1 MLHTILWFHYYYI
14 LIQKQNTKDALKDLL
29 QHHNL
34 LPTKWLPHCYHNN
47 IHQPKD
53 LEDSKRLIS
62 FKTML
67 QYCNVEKEKEGLK
80 TLLGITNEILL
91 KERAS
96 FKRQQFIEYLKLLG
110 LTNKFPKKLKMKDA
124 RMLHQELLGNIKQ
137 TEKIEMLPYLVLQ
150 KIFMFDYRSR
160 SVLFKGKPNNTS
172 VYLKDIQKIHP
183 LDSILV
189 LLHCCDNFLCQEIF
203 SKLSTCQM
211 AIPILLPN
219 PYDGSIVFPLWAM
232 RSVIKSWES
241 CDDSNTFKS
250 KKCRITDYPAPVI
263 SFLKIGEFEYS
274 KSKLINA
281 VISDSNQNY
290 FFNWHCEGG
299 TSEKLFVD
307 GLGEMCCY
315 FPLGKDDDDEFYQ
328 DMIMFLNLR
337 GNALNHMKQAKFI
350 KKISFIMFLLLDED
364 KISEEVKQFLEE
376 LSKISGEIILL
387 FPKLRSDQPFKDQK
401 TEESLNSMHII
412 KMAGKPDT
420 EIKCD
425 IRDKILLRLN
435 TSKQKHCRKLTDCVA
450 IAHEMQIKVDE
461 DNEQCMKGKL
471 LAKEVMNDIM
481 SVSPTQAK
489 LKLLPIQGPKLWQKW
504 AILNKESYRKLDS
517 QKTNFKT
524 VDTKKIEI
532 RRAQNDCSKTPS
544 RAFSIFL
551 RNLLKHNDI
560 NRLYYL
566 LWLKMFL
573 DDYSQQE
580 LPQLEAAYQDV
591 MRELSEAIETNK
603 NFKSKDGSEMIEKLK
618 KRLEKCN
625 EELVH
630 ASFGLEHLFR
640 EVGQTYEAR
649 MDPKLNVPKKLRDEV
664 AIYPKIIAELMEEGY
679 PVELMDG
686 DASHVPIT
694 WVLAVINEIRN
705 LHAQGYLSKIFVISV
720 LGMQNTGKSTLLN
733 TMFGLHFNVSAGR
746 CTRGAYFQLLPLHDA
761 LIEQTNCHY
770 IMVVDTEGLG
780 APELHFKE
788 SSAQMHDNELA
799 TFVIGIADMTI
810 INIYGQTPGDLSDI
824 LETAVHAFIRMK
836 EVEMYLSCHF
846 VHQNVPAVMAEQEG
860 KFGRRRFEDK
870 LDRMTRTAAE
880 NYHLE
885 GKYSSFRDVIYF
897 KNETDV
903 TFFPGLLQGNP
914 PMAPVNLGYSKKACS
929 LKQKLINPLQT
940 RKGSYCTFSD
950 FQQRVCKLWE
960 AILRDKYIFSFK
972 NTLTVMAYS
981 ELDKHL
987 CHWSWTLRRKMLK
1000 LQTENANMMRN
1011 CEVSQVDAVMHH
1023 CLAKRYKVLNSTYS
1037 ELVKELNYFFDHSDK
1052 AEILVQWKAQTEI
1065 RLQNMVAEHKVA
1077 SDHHC
1082 EILKVNRERHV
1093 KIDEIQQTYRRQL
1106 NDSIVKLSSETTIAG
1121 KSYSQREKIFDKHWK
1136 QWLDILNMV
1145 AKPEL
1150 YSPEHTIDD
1159 SISEMLQEIFIAN
1172 GHRVIMQLCERP
1184 LANRGDA
1191 LIFPLNPREHL
1202 TLTKS
1207 FKTLLK
1213 IGQIDEKDIHD
1224 ANLTTE
1230 TFLNE
1235 AGETIEQA
1243 VNTLQDYDKSVVYD
1257 ILMTL
1262 RTSITHYNETISK
1275 NYKFSLD
1282 YSVDIAIVIA
1292 SYAARKLKA
1301 MVNKLKIEN
1310 DPIKSL
1316 TKLKPIFFRTFESQF
1331 TAASNDQTA
1340 ADNLHALLAPSI
1352 REALIEILR
1361 IEIVEDIRN
1370 GPQFKGKR
1378 YFIAQILEDLAK
1390 EHNFD
1395 LYKTYLSNSAESFR
1409 YWAKVY
1415 VGQHCQSNNN
1425 GETKLMVLA
1434 KVHLQTIIKEISEAT
1449 NDLKKEYTI
1458 TSDDG
1463 NDAYTESYNE
1473 NKEDSISASTNDDD
1487 DDDKNCIEMNQWLE
1501 SFLKKL
1507 NKKLLINSQE
1517 VQQMIGTKK
1526 LKNLNLFTKRFIN
1539 NLMEEK
1545 DTILQDLKD
1554 QSTDIGKVTEWKNPP
1569 HLVLCNT
1576 LIGCTEQCPFCKEQC
1591 ELTDPDHLALG
1602 KVHFTETHR
1611 LQCLGRYTWVAN
1623 KSLVLETCTE
1633 LIESDKMFSNH
1644 DTNEEFIPCK
1654 DYKTIYKYW
1663 LISNEKPRSGPIY
1676 WQWFFAEFNTEIEEW
1691 AESSKTSVPSAWK
1704 LLTKDDAISSLA
1716 ELYGSKFHNPVS

>member
-1 MLHTILWFHYYYI
+1 
-14 LIQKQNTKDALKDLL
+14 
-29 QHHNL
+29 
-34 LPTKWLPHCYHNN
+34 
-47 IHQPKD
+47 
-53 LEDSKRLIS
+53 
-62 FKTML
+62 ML
-67 QYCNVEKEKEGLK
+67 QYGDMEKEKEGLQA
-80 TLLGITNEILL
+80 LLGITDEILL
-91 KERAS
+91 KEKISLKAES
-96 FKRQQFIEYLKLLG
+96 NEYKRKQFIDYLAMLG

-124 RMLHQELLGNIKQ
+124 RMLHQDLLGNIKY
-137 TEKIEMLPYLVLQ
+137 TENIEMLPYLVLQ

-160 SVLFKGKPNNTS
+160 SVLFKGKPNITS
-172 VYLKDIQKIHP
+172 VYLKDIMKIHP
-183 LDSILV
+183 LDCLLV
-189 LLHCCDNFLCQEIF
+189 LLHCCDDFLCQEIF

-219 PYDGSIVFPLWAM
+219 PYDGNIVFPLWAM
-232 RSVIKSWES
+232 RSIIKSWES
-241 CDDSNTFKS
+241 CDDSNTFKT
-250 KKCRITDYPAPVI
+250 KKCRITEYPAPVI

-281 VISDSNQNY
+281 VINDSNQNY

-299 TSEKLFVD
+299 TSKRFFVD

-315 FPLGKDDDDEFYQ
+315 FPLGKDDDDDFYQ
-328 DMIMFLNLR
+328 DMIIFLNLR
-337 GNALNHMKQAKFI
+337 GDALNHMKQAKFI
-350 KKISFIMFLLLDED
+350 KKISLVIFLLLDED
-364 KISEEVKQFLEE
+364 EIHTSEEVKQFLGE

-387 FPKLRSDQPFKDQK
+387 FPKLKNDQPFKNQK
-401 TEESLNSMHII
+401 TEESLSGMHVI

-420 EIKCD
+420 EIRCD
-425 IRDKILLRLN
+425 IRDEILLRLN
-435 TSKQKHCRKLTDCVA
+435 PSRQNHHKKLTDYVI
-450 IAHEMQIKVDE
+450 IAREMQILVDE
-461 DNEQCMKGKL
+461 DNEQCKNGKL
-471 LAKEVMNDIM
+471 LAEEVINDIK

-489 LKLLPIQGPKLWQKW
+489 LKLLPIQGPNLWQKW
-504 AILNKESYRKLDS
+504 AMLNKESYRKLDPRR
-517 QKTNFKT
+517 TNFKN
-524 VDTKKIEI
+524 VDTKKKEI
-532 RRAQNDCSKTPS
+532 RRDQNDLSITPT

-551 RNLLKHNDI
+551 RNLLKHGDI

-573 DDYSQQE
+573 DNYSQQV

-603 NFKSKDGSEMIEKLK
+603 NLKAKNNSETIERLK
-618 KRLEKCN
+618 KELEQCN

-640 EVGQTYEAR
+640 EVGQIYEAR
-649 MDPKLNVPKKLRDEV
+649 MDPKLDVSKKLKEEV
-664 AIYPKIIAELMEEGY
+664 AKYPKLIAELMEEGY

-686 DASHVPIT
+686 DASHVPVT
-694 WVLAVINEIRN
+694 WVLAVINEIKN
-705 LHAQGYLSKIFVISV
+705 LKAQDHLSKIFVISV

-761 LIEQTNCHY
+761 LIKQTNCHY

-788 SSAQMHDNELA
+788 SAQMHDNELA

-810 INIYGQTPGDLSDI
+810 VNIYGQTPGDLSDI

-836 EVEMYLSCHF
+836 EVEMNLSCHF
-846 VHQNVPAVMAEQEG
+846 VHQNVPAIMAEQEG

-929 LKQKLINPLQT
+929 LKRNLIIPLQT
-940 RKGSYCTFSD
+940 RKSSYCTFSD
-950 FQQRVCKLWE
+950 FQQRISKLWE

-1011 CEVSQVDAVMHH
+1011 CEVSQVNTVMQH
-1023 CLAKRYKVLNSTYS
+1023 CMAKGFQVLNTTYL
-1037 ELVKELNYFFDHSDK
+1037 ELAKELNDFFEHNDK
-1052 AEILVQWKAQTEI
+1052 ADILIQWKAQTDI
-1065 RLQNMVAEHKVA
+1065 RLQNILAEHKVA
-1077 SDHHC
+1077 FEHYC

-1093 KIDEIQQTYRRQL
+1093 QIDEIQQTYRQQL
-1106 NDSIVKLSSETTIAG
+1106 NESIVNLTLETKIAG
-1121 KSYSQREKIFDKHWK
+1121 KSHLQRQKIFDKHWN
-1136 QWLDILNMV
+1136 QWLDKLNKV

-1150 YSPEHTIDD
+1150 YTSDHIIDETIQ
-1159 SISEMLQEIFIAN
+1159 EMLQEIYRTN
-1172 GHRVIMQLCERP
+1172 GGRVVMQLRHIP
-1184 LANRGDA
+1184 LADRENA
-1191 LIFPLNPREHL
+1191 LIFHVNPKEHL

-1207 FKTLLK
+1207 LKTLLK
-1213 IGQIDEKDIHD
+1213 FSQIDDKDIYD
-1224 ANLTTE
+1224 ANITTE
-1230 TFLNE
+1230 TFLNK
-1235 AGETIEQA
+1235 AGETIENA

-1262 RTSITHYNETISK
+1262 HTSITQYNETSNK
-1275 NYKFSLD
+1275 SYKFSPD

-1292 SYAARKLKA
+1292 SYAAKQLKA
-1301 MVNKLKIEN
+1301 MVKKLKIQN

-1316 TKLKPIFFRTFESQF
+1316 TKLKPIVFRTFESQF

-1340 ADNLHALLAPSI
+1340 ADNLCALLAPSI
-1352 REALIEILR
+1352 RKALVEILR
-1361 IEIVEDIRN
+1361 IEIVEDIRC
-1370 GPQFKGKR
+1370 GPQFKGKK
-1378 YFIAQILEDLAK
+1378 YFIAQILEDLANV
-1390 EHNFD
+1390 HNFD
-1395 LYKTYLSNSAESFR
+1395 LYKTYLRNSAKSFK

-1415 VGQHCQSNNN
+1415 VVQHCQAKSKLN
-1425 GETKLMVLA
+1425 GETKLVALA
-1434 KVHLQTIIKEISEAT
+1434 KLHLQTIIKDVIKAT
-1449 NDLKKEYTI
+1449 NDSKNEYTI

-1463 NDAYTESYNE
+1463 AYTESCSE
-1473 NKEDSISASTNDDD
+1473 NKEDSIDGSTNSNDDD
-1487 DDDKNCIEMNQWLE
+1487 DNDNKNCIKMNQWLE
-1501 SFLKKL
+1501 GFLEKL
-1507 NKKLLINSQE
+1507 NKTLSIDSQE
-1517 VQQMIGTKK
+1517 VQQMIGIKK
-1526 LKNLNLFTKRFIN
+1526 LKDLSLFTKRFIN
-1539 NLMEEK
+1539 NLENEK
-1545 DTILQDLKD
+1545 DTILQDFNDKG
-1554 QSTDIGKVTEWKNPP
+1554 TDIGKVTEWKNPP

-1591 ELTDPDHLALG
+1591 ELTDPDHLKLK

-1611 LQCLGRYTWVAN
+1611 PQCLGRYIQLDDN
-1623 KSLVLETCTE
+1623 SLVLEICTE
-1633 LIESDKMFSNH
+1633 LIETDKKFKKP
-1644 DTNEEFIPCK
+1644 DTDTEEFIFYKNYKEIFK
-1654 DYKTIYKYW
+1654 DW
-1663 LISNEKPRSGPIY
+1663 LISNEKPRNGPIY
-1676 WQWFFAEFNTEIEEW
+1676 WQWFCAEFNTEIVEW
-1691 AESSKTSVPSAWK
+1691 VGSSATSVPSSWN
-1704 LLTKDDAISSLA
+1704 LLTKDDAINSLR
-1716 ELYGSKFHNPVS
+1716 ELYGSKLNT